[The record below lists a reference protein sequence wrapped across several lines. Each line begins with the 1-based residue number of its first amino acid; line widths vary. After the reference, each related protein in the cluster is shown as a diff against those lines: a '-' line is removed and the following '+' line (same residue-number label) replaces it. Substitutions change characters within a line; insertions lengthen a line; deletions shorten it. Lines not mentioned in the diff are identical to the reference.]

1 MVTTTFHHRRRRSKN
16 NTRTTGSSSLQSL
29 LVLRFIVLAA
39 VLHATNSYCSCMMV
53 VTRAARSLNS
63 VRSRSVAATAI
74 SAAASAASGITSSS
88 SSSSSTNGNSRSSS
102 KKRSSSSS
110 STPASSSTN
119 TTKNKNS
126 TRAASKSRKQRRT
139 STAEAISSFP
149 KKTKETTTSSSS
161 PKLENDNRRN
171 VNETR
176 NTDKKLLLSL
186 PEDVVVGILQA
197 RPSTR
202 NRSPYVGDVL
212 IPSQN
217 NRVAI
222 CHLPNLDMGGQCT
235 PGATIVMKPA
245 RDKKG
250 NLVGPDAVS
259 PKFGTPKCEY
269 IAQLLRVDETHLT
282 TFTSTST
289 SNSDSSVHYEPVWV
303 GAHPSLGE
311 KIAEQLIGQNLLGDD
326 FPEVESFQREVR
338 NPAGLDLRADFLV
351 KHTDPTKRRRIV
363 EVKTVVDT
371 DYSPEAVPPSTPS
384 SPDGKTKK
392 SKAPKKR
399 CVFTSSRVPYRRTG
413 IFPWGNSNQKGPD
426 GEAVVSTRAIKH
438 VRELT
443 RVVVERQ
450 YQKKKTVAKK
460 KEEDGDDDDSAFD
473 STILFVVI
481 RGDADAFR
489 PNIDA
494 CPSFARYLK
503 EARDAGVT
511 ILAKQVVWGEES
523 DNQLG
528 QCYEG
533 PLLEIE
539 WP

>member
-1 MVTTTFHHRRRRSKN
+1 
-16 NTRTTGSSSLQSL
+16 
-29 LVLRFIVLAA
+29 
-39 VLHATNSYCSCMMV
+39 MMV
-53 VTRAARSLNS
+53 VTRAARSVNL
-63 VRSRSVAATAI
+63 VRSISVAATSI
-74 SAAASAASGITSSS
+74 SAAASAASGSTSSS
-88 SSSSSTNGNSRSSS
+88 SSANGNSRSSS

-110 STPASSSTN
+110 STKEYSSTN
-119 TTKNKNS
+119 TAKNKNS
-126 TRAASKSRKQRRT
+126 TNAGSKSRKQPKT
-139 STAEAISSFP
+139 STAETISSLS
-149 KKTKETTTSSSS
+149 KKKKEATTTSSSL
-161 PKLENDNRRN
+161 KLENDNRQN
-171 VNETR
+171 VNETS
-176 NTDKKLLLSL
+176 NTDKKSLLSL

-371 DYSPEAVPPSTPS
+371 DYSPDAVPSPPSPPS

-392 SKAPKKR
+392 SKTPKKR

-450 YQKKKTVAKK
+450 HQKKKTVAKK
-460 KEEDGDDDDSAFD
+460 KEEEEDDDDDTAFD

-481 RGDADAFR
+481 RGDANAFR

-503 EARDAGVT
+503 EAHDAGVT

>member
-1 MVTTTFHHRRRRSKN
+1 M
-16 NTRTTGSSSLQSL
+16 
-29 LVLRFIVLAA
+29 
-39 VLHATNSYCSCMMV
+39 
-53 VTRAARSLNS
+53 
-63 VRSRSVAATAI
+63 
-74 SAAASAASGITSSS
+74 
-88 SSSSSTNGNSRSSS
+88 
-102 KKRSSSSS
+102 
-110 STPASSSTN
+110 
-119 TTKNKNS
+119 
-126 TRAASKSRKQRRT
+126 
-139 STAEAISSFP
+139 
-149 KKTKETTTSSSS
+149 
-161 PKLENDNRRN
+161 
-171 VNETR
+171 
-176 NTDKKLLLSL
+176 
-186 PEDVVVGILQA
+186 
-197 RPSTR
+197 
-202 NRSPYVGDVL
+202 
-212 IPSQN
+212 
-217 NRVAI
+217 
-222 CHLPNLDMGGQCT
+222 

-282 TFTSTST
+282 TST
-289 SNSDSSVHYEPVWV
+289 SNSDSSVQYEPVWV

-338 NPAGLDLRADFLV
+338 NPAGLDLRADFVV

-371 DYSPEAVPPSTPS
+371 DYSPDAIPSLQPPSSS

-392 SKAPKKR
+392 SKAPKKM

-426 GEAVVSTRAIKH
+426 GEPVVSTRAIKH

-443 RVVVERQ
+443 RVVVEQ
-450 YQKKKTVAKK
+450 PHLKNKKDKTVPKK
-460 KEEDGDDDDSAFD
+460 KEDHDNDNDTAFD

-481 RGDADAFR
+481 RGDAKAFR

-494 CPSFARYLK
+494 CPSFARYLR
-503 EARDAGVT
+503 EASEAGVT